1 LLKNLRSND
10 YKFLDTKGFLLYF
23 SVCRVGTCMSTIY
36 AVLLEVASIQRY
48 VFGSNKL
55 KENYGASYLVEN
67 MFEENLK
74 SAWKKVGLDAR
85 AFELWTEWAKDEDAA
100 DDFADE
106 IRILKPEI
114 EAEVGYIGGG
124 NALLFFIDQE
134 KAKKLAKEW
143 SKELLINTPGLNP
156 TIAISETDSEY
167 LNNKEEFPESISALF
182 KVMGENKSKYQPQT
196 TLPRHG
202 ITAECNRTG
211 LSAECFDTDKKIY
224 ISSVAKA
231 KLDAADKATS
241 KLLQDFAEVLQI
253 KSKYSFPEKFEE
265 LGQSDDDSHISIV
278 HIDGNSM
285 GYKFKE
291 CKTLPEIRKLS
302 KSVKN
307 ATKKSVGDLLEVI
320 IKKIDDP
327 AFNQNFAYNGI
338 WLPIRPIIIGGDD
351 ITFVCPGRLGVYF
364 AKIFME
370 KFAEKE
376 VKKGNERIPLSSCA
390 GIAITKTKYPFYR
403 GYELAEELCKN
414 AKKESRKEENSSWLD
429 FHLAYGGF
437 SGELKDIRRA
447 NYEGAAGHLCLR
459 PYRVVGK
466 INDHRNFSECIKG
479 IKHFKG
485 MNGSKEEEEPEQKG
499 WPNSKIK
506 ELREVL
512 TMGHTSAR
520 IFIQEMNYRDRTL
533 PEIEGHPECKDTG
546 WLCENKKHV
555 TPYFDMLELMEIYP
569 IKLEEKEVIDVHL

>member
-1 LLKNLRSND
+1 MNFQKLWNSD
-10 YKFLDTKGFLLYF
+10 GIVIY
-23 SVCRVGTCMSTIY
+23 RVGSSMSDVY
-36 AVLLEVASIQRY
+36 VVLLEVASIQKY

-67 MFEENLK
+67 VFEDNLK
-74 SAWKKVGLDAR
+74 LSWKNAGLEAKS
-85 AFELWTEWAKDEDAA
+85 FERWTDWIKDEGSK
-100 DDFADE
+100 DDFAEE
-106 IRILKPEI
+106 IRILEPGV

-124 NALLFFIDQE
+124 NALLFFKDQE
-134 KAKKLAKEW
+134 KAKNLAKEW
-143 SKELLINTPGLNP
+143 SKELLIKTPGLNP
-156 TIAISETDSEY
+156 NIAIGKINSEDLS
-167 LNNKEEFPESISALF
+167 NKDEFSKNISGIF
-182 KVMGENKSKYQPQT
+182 KKLTENKLKYQPQT

-211 LSAECFDTDKKIY
+211 LSAECFDTDKKVY

-231 KLDAADKATS
+231 KIDAADKANK
-241 KLLQDFAEVLQI
+241 KLHQDFAEILQI
-253 KSKYSFPEKFEE
+253 NSKYYFPEEFEK
-265 LGQSDDDSHISIV
+265 LGQSDDDSHIAIV

-285 GYKFKE
+285 GSKFKE
-291 CKTLPEIRKLS
+291 CRTLPEIRKLS

-307 ATKKSVGDLLEVI
+307 ATKESVADLLEVI

-327 AFNQNFAYNGI
+327 VFNENFSYKGI

-351 ITFVCPGRLGVYF
+351 ITFVCPGKLGIYF

-370 KFAEKE
+370 KFAEK
-376 VKKGNERIPLSSCA
+376 VGRKGEENVTLSSCA

-414 AKKESRKEENSSWLD
+414 AKRESRKEEEKDTSWLD

-437 SGELKDIRRA
+437 SGELDDIRRA
-447 NYEGAAGHLCLR
+447 NYEGATGHLCLR
-459 PYRVVGK
+459 PYRIVGK
-466 INDHRNFSECIKG
+466 VNDHRNFSECIKG

-485 MNGSKEEEEPEQKG
+485 MNGGREDEEPEQKR

-506 ELREVL
+506 ELREIL
-512 TMGHTSAR
+512 TMGPNSAK
-520 IFIQEMNYRDRTL
+520 IFIQEMSYRDRTL
-533 PEIEGHPECKDTG
+533 PDIEGYPDCKNTG
-546 WLCENKKHV
+546 WLCENKKQF

-569 IKLEEKEVIDVHL
+569 VKLEEVDDVQL